1 MYKIRIENC
10 NNIDLANIE
19 LRENSLNI
27 RYAMNGTGKS
37 TIGKA
42 IQLLAGH
49 NDLTQL
55 KTFGSDKEPN
65 VEIPENI
72 NNVLLFNED
81 FVNTIVFKESDVIE
95 NAFDVF
101 IKTDDYVLKQEV
113 INEKLKE
120 IHLDTNANSDLKIL
134 LSTGETVISKF
145 TKTKSNDLKN
155 TGLMKSITSSESI
168 FKLPEQIKK
177 FQPLMEKE
185 YNADWVGWKNDG
197 ARYDDN
203 GICPFCTIK
212 LDKDYATE
220 KELFAESYSKS
231 NVKSIK
237 EMLSYFESVKDY
249 MDIEKYNK
257 MTKCLQGTEN
267 EDEVR
272 LWITRFYFDLEYLI
286 SCIIF
291 QFIFSKK

>member
-19 LRENSLNI
+19 LKENSLNI

-42 IQLLAGH
+42 IQLLAGY

-101 IKTDDYVLKQEV
+101 IKSDDYVLKQEI

-120 IHLDTNANSDLKIL
+120 IHLDTNANSDLNIL
-134 LSTGETVISKF
+134 LSTGQTVISKF

-155 TGLMKSITSSESI
+155 TGLMKSITSAESI
-168 FKLPEQIKK
+168 FKLPE
-177 FQPLMEKE
+177 
-185 YNADWVGWKNDG
+185 
-197 ARYDDN
+197 
-203 GICPFCTIK
+203 
-212 LDKDYATE
+212 
-220 KELFAESYSKS
+220 
-231 NVKSIK
+231 
-237 EMLSYFESVKDY
+237 
-249 MDIEKYNK
+249 
-257 MTKCLQGTEN
+257 
-267 EDEVR
+267 
-272 LWITRFYFDLEYLI
+272 
-286 SCIIF
+286 
-291 QFIFSKK
+291 